1 MHLSRKRPI
10 VVVALLLALLSIS
23 PAQARWQ
30 TADIGFLNM
39 ERVCRDGALVSI
51 AAPSDAGSDST
62 GAVGARRH
70 DNLAAAPEPDKAFA
84 GNGTPRPL
92 GDYGPNIVVAPQ
104 LRDLTVTS
112 QSLAREAAVDRGSG
126 APDIVRKYGLVV
138 LPWSQPQPAGTPVIL
153 VYRRGDSLDVGV
165 AEEIVGDCTIGA
177 GNSSAIAASALP
189 GAGSNIPAAQL
200 SYVVAGWPS
209 HGLLLRDGQPL
220 AAGTRFSAADLAGH
234 PLAYTTSRTPP
245 ADLLPIGVDGT
256 DLVSRIADRPG
267 NSFSANSPAISAD
280 GRLVAFESLAGTLV
294 SGDTNDA
301 HDIFV
306 YDRQTSQTTRA
317 SVASSGAQADGSS
330 TSAAISAD
338 GRYVAF
344 QSSATNLVAQDT
356 NGASDVFVRD
366 RQTGQTTRVSVAS
379 GGAEA
384 HGASTDPAIS
394 ADGRYVAFV
403 SDAADLAAGDS
414 GGFRD
419 VFLHDRQTGQTNRIS
434 AALGGA
440 SANGDS
446 DSPALSADAST
457 VVFRSD
463 ATNIV
468 AADSNSAGDIFAYNR
483 LTGQISRVSLASG
496 GAQAEGE
503 STAPAVSADG
513 QVVAFASAAPNLTAT
528 STGGLRN
535 IYLRDRQTGQTIWVS
550 HTLAGAAPDSDSDAP
565 AISGDGR
572 RVAFVSSANNLV
584 GYDAKSLQDVF
595 LYDRQSDALACVSV
609 SVQGEAADSFAASPA
624 ISADG
629 RFTSFESYATDL
641 LPNPTETHG
650 DIYVRYHATTN
661 LVVGLPYQV
670 FAPLTQR

>member
-1 MHLSRKRPI
+1 MHHSRKRAI
-10 VVVALLLALLSIS
+10 VVVVVLLALLSIS

-70 DNLAAAPEPDKAFA
+70 DNLAIAPEPEKAFA

-92 GDYGPNIVVAPQ
+92 SDYGPNIVAAPQ
-104 LRDLTVTS
+104 LRDITVTS
-112 QSLAREAAVDRGSG
+112 QSLAREAAVDRGNG
-126 APDIVRKYGLVV
+126 APDIVQKYGLVV
-138 LPWSQPQPAGTPVIL
+138 LPWSTPQPAGTPVIV

-177 GNSSAIAASALP
+177 GNTSAIATSALP
-189 GAGSNIPAAQL
+189 GAGSGIPAAQL
-200 SYVVAGWPS
+200 SYVVDGWPS

-234 PLAYTTSRTPP
+234 PLTYATSRTPP
-245 ADLLPIGVDGT
+245 GDLLPIGVAGT
-256 DLVSRIADRPG
+256 DLVSRIANRPT
-267 NSFSANSPAISAD
+267 NSFSANNPAISAD
-280 GRLVAFESLAGTLV
+280 GRFVAFESLASTLV
-294 SGDTNDA
+294 SGDTNDV

-306 YDRQTSQTTRA
+306 YDRQTSQTSRA
-317 SVASSGAQADGSS
+317 SVDSGGAQADSSS

-338 GRYVAF
+338 GRYLAF
-344 QSSATNLVAQDT
+344 QSSATNLVALDS
-356 NGASDVFVRD
+356 NGASDIFVRD
-366 RQTGQTTRVSVAS
+366 RQAGQTTRVSLAS
-379 GGAEA
+379 GGTEA

-394 ADGRYVAFV
+394 ADGRVVAFV
-403 SDAADLAAGDS
+403 SDAAYLVAGDT
-414 GGFRD
+414 GGVRD
-419 VFLHDRQTGQTNRIS
+419 VFLHDRQTGQTTRIS
-434 AALGGA
+434 IASGGA

-446 DSPALSADAST
+446 DSPAISADGST
-457 VVFRSD
+457 GVFRSD
-463 ATNIV
+463 ETNIV
-468 AADSNSAGDIFAYNR
+468 TPDSNSAGDIFAYDR
-483 LTGQISRVSLASG
+483 RTGQTSRVSVASG
-496 GAQAEGE
+496 GAQADGE
-503 STAPAVSADG
+503 STAPAISADG
-513 QVVAFASAAPNLTAT
+513 QVVAFASTASNLAAT
-528 STGGLRN
+528 STSGLRN
-535 IYLRDRQTGQTIWVS
+535 IYLRDRQAGQTLWLS
-550 HTLAGAAPDSDSDAP
+550 HSLAGAAPDADSDAP
-565 AISGDGR
+565 TISGDGR

-595 LYDRQSDALACVSV
+595 LYDRQSDTLACLSV
-609 SVQGEAADSFAASPA
+609 SAQAGAADSFAASPA

-629 RFTSFESYATDL
+629 RFTSFESYATNL

-650 DIYVRYHATTN
+650 DIYVRYHASTN

>member
-1 MHLSRKRPI
+1 MRPI
-10 VVVALLLALLSIS
+10 VVVALLLALVCIS

-51 AAPSDAGSDST
+51 AAPSDAGGDSI

-70 DNLAAAPEPDKAFA
+70 DNLASAPEPEKAFA
-84 GNGTPRPL
+84 GTGTPRPL
-92 GDYGPNIVVAPQ
+92 GDYGPNIVAAPQ
-104 LRDLTVTS
+104 LRDITVTS
-112 QSLAREAAVDRGSG
+112 QPLAREVAVDRGNG
-126 APDIVRKYGLVV
+126 APDIARKYGLVV
-138 LPWSQPQPAGTPVIL
+138 LPWSEPQPAGTPVIL

-177 GNSSAIAASALP
+177 GNSGAIAASALP
-189 GAGSNIPAAQL
+189 GAGSGIPAAQL
-200 SYVVAGWPS
+200 SYIVAGWPS
-209 HGLLLRDGQPL
+209 HGLLLRDGLPL

-234 PLAYTTSRTPP
+234 PLTYATGRTPP
-245 ADLLPIGVDGT
+245 GDLLPIGVAGT

-267 NSFSANSPAISAD
+267 NSFSANYPAISAD
-280 GRLVAFESLAGTLV
+280 GRYVAFESLAGTLV

-301 HDIFV
+301 HDIFI

-317 SVASSGAQADGSS
+317 SVDSSGAQADNSS

-356 NGASDVFVRD
+356 NSASDVFVRD
-366 RQTGQTTRVSVAS
+366 RQAGQTARISVAS

-384 HGASTDPAIS
+384 HGASNDPAIS

-403 SDAADLAAGDS
+403 SDAADLATGDV

-419 VFLHDRQTGQTNRIS
+419 VFVHDRQTGQTTRIS
-434 AALGGA
+434 TASGGA
-440 SANGDS
+440 SPNGDS
-446 DSPALSADAST
+446 DSPAISADGST

-468 AADSNSAGDIFAYNR
+468 TPDTNSAGDIFAYNR
-483 LTGQISRVSLASG
+483 LTGQTSRVSVASG
-496 GAQAEGE
+496 GAQAQGE
-503 STAPAVSADG
+503 STAPAISANG
-513 QVVAFASAAPNLTAT
+513 QVLAFASTAQNLAAT

-565 AISGDGR
+565 TISGDGR

-595 LYDRQSDALACVSV
+595 VYDRQSDALACLSV
-609 SVQGEAADSFAASPA
+609 SAQGDAADSFAASPA

-629 RFTSFESYATDL
+629 RFTSFESYATNL
-641 LPNPTETHG
+641 LPNPTDTHG
-650 DIYVRYHATTN
+650 DIYVRYHASTN